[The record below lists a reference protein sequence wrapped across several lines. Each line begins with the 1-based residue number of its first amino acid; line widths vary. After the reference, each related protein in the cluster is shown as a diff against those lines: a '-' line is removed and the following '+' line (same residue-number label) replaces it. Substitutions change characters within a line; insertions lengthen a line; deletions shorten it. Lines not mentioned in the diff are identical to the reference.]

1 MATTADKH
9 HGRQQTFIFMGVS
22 GCGKSTIGRDFAA
35 AIGGAFLDGD
45 DFHPPAN
52 IDKMSNSIPLTD
64 TDRAGW
70 IAALR
75 EAILGAESDRLCVAC
90 SALKRIHREML
101 RDGCPN
107 LTFIY
112 LHGSRELLA
121 SRLAERSGHFMPPGL
136 LDSQLADL
144 EPPTGATRVEIS
156 STPEEIVRSLRA
168 NFAL

>member
-1 MATTADKH
+1 MTSADH
-9 HGRQQTFIFMGVS
+9 NNPDRQHTFIFMGVS

-52 IDKMSNSIPLTD
+52 IDKMSNSIPLND
-64 TDRAGW
+64 ADRAGW

-75 EAILGAESDRLCVAC
+75 DAILGADSDLLCVAC

-121 SRLAERSGHFMPPGL
+121 SRHAGRSGHFMPPGL

-144 EPPTGATRVEIS
+144 EPPTNAMRIEIS
-156 STPEEIVRSLRA
+156 SPPEEIVRSLRA